1 MKRLAALL
9 FVVVSACSGGG
20 ADKVIGP
27 AAVAI
32 VSLSASA
39 TVVSVGGTATITAN
53 LLDASGKALTGRTVT
68 WASSS
73 AAVAS
78 VSSAGV
84 VTGVSPG
91 TAVITAT
98 VETKSA
104 TTSIVV
110 SQSGPNCTGVTPI
123 SLTLGQARVL
133 SGAERTTL
141 CLASGAAAAEYVL
154 IPANLSTT
162 QVGASV
168 SFISSNTQA
177 ASGPPFIA
185 QASSQSAAP
194 AGLAASRVPFATV
207 SANAVSSPQS
217 VTGRLPRNLS
227 FERAL
232 RARERDMQGGM
243 RGARLAARASI
254 SAQRRAGGRFVPAA
268 VGALPSTPTLGTLVT
283 LNAQANFA
291 CDSTKAIKRVAKVM
305 AVSNSAIV
313 VEDTLAPAGGF
324 TAAEYLSIATTFDTL
339 IYALDTTAF
348 GAPSDIDHNGRV
360 VMFFTTAVNQL
371 TSPSGSNGVIGG
383 FFFSRDLVPPLV
395 ANAEAGGPC
404 AGSNFGEMFYLPVVD
419 AAKKF
424 NPFFPDKASMLID
437 VNGTTVH
444 EFQHL
449 INASRRYYVTTA
461 LVNDEETWLNEGMS
475 HLAEELLYYKA
486 AGLTS
491 KTDLTFATSR
501 TLNNRQSIMDGYQVD
516 NMGRYN
522 SYLLAPESNSAYAD
536 NDDLTTRGATWA
548 LLRYSLDQSANPP
561 ATYLRALVNAVTE
574 GIPNFTTVFAG
585 IGGFVP
591 AMRNYLV
598 ANFTDNTDFGIA
610 AQYTHPS
617 WNFRDWLPHFTSNA
631 SKFPLLTRSLVSG
644 VQLQLT
650 LPAGGASYV
659 RFRVNSGTTAG
670 VGTVIAGAALSSA
683 VDFILVRTQ

>member
-1 MKRLAALL
+1 MRRFTPLSLVLA
-9 FVVVSACSGGG
+9 VACSGGG
-20 ADKVIGP
+20 DKI
-27 AAVAI
+27 AAPVAVTT

-39 TVVSVGGTATITAN
+39 TTVNVGQTATLTASPR
-53 LLDASGKALTGRTVT
+53 DASGNVVTGRTVV
-68 WASSS
+68 WATSN
-73 AAVAS
+73 AAIATV
-78 VSSAGV
+78 SAGL
-84 VTGVSPG
+84 VTGISLGSV
-91 TAVITAT
+91 VITAT
-98 VETKSA
+98 VDTKSA
-104 TTSIVV
+104 QTAITIT
-110 SQSGPNCTGVTPI
+110 QSGPSCTGITPV
-123 SLTLGQARVL
+123 SLTVGQTRVL
-133 SGAERTTL
+133 SGAERSTL
-141 CLASGAAAAEYVL
+141 CLASGAAPAEYVL
-154 IPANLSTT
+154 IPANLSTPRAG
-162 QVGASV
+162 VSV

-177 ASGPPFIA
+177 ASGPPFSV
-185 QASSQSAAP
+185 QATSQSAAQSSI
-194 AGLAASRVPFATV
+194 AASRVSFATAG
-207 SANAVSSPQS
+207 ANAVASPQS
-217 VTGRLPRNLS
+217 IVGHLPRNLS

-232 RARERDMQGGM
+232 RARERDMQRGM
-243 RGARLAARASI
+243 RAARAAARAAT
-254 SAQRRAGGRFVPAA
+254 SALRRPVGRFTPAS
-268 VGALPSTPTLGTLVT
+268 VGTLPSTPALGTLVT
-283 LNAQANFA
+283 LNAQANSA
-291 CDSTKAIKRVAKVM
+291 CDSTKAIKRTARVM

-324 TAAEYLSIATTFDTL
+324 TAAEYLSMATTFDTL

-360 VMFFTTAVNQL
+360 VLFFTTAVNQL
-371 TSPSGSNGVIGG
+371 TTNGQNGVIGG

-404 AGSNFGEMFYLPVVD
+404 PGSNFGEMFYLPVVD
-419 AAKKF
+419 VGKQF
-424 NPFFPDKASMLID
+424 NAFFSDKASMLVD

-475 HLAEELLYYKA
+475 HLAEELLYYKV
-486 AGLTS
+486 AGLTAKS
-491 KTDLTFATSR
+491 DLTFATSR
-501 TLNNRQSIMDGYQVD
+501 TLNNRQAIMDGYQLD
-516 NMGRYN
+516 NMSRYN
-522 SYLLAPESNSAYAD
+522 DYLLAPESNSAYAD

-574 GIPNFTTVFAG
+574 GIPNFNTVFAG
-585 IGGFVP
+585 IGGFGA
-591 AMRNYLV
+591 AMRNYVV

-631 SKFPLLTRSLVSG
+631 SKFPLLTRSLISG
-644 VQLQLT
+644 VQLQLS

-670 VGTVIAGAALSSA
+670 VATLIAGAAPSSS
-683 VDFILVRTQ
+683 VDLILVRTQ